1 MALFLEL
8 QVKLS
13 KELQSDVKQT
23 FPISRAVTR
32 TTESPNMDE
41 GAAIFHHFFHFWLLS
56 IHIAITN
63 SGQAVEYLSMVR

>member
-1 MALFLEL
+1 MLSPVFRYRALFLEL

-13 KELQSDVKQT
+13 QELQSDVKQT

-41 GAAIFHHFFHFWLLS
+41 GAAIFRHFFFHFS
-56 IHIAITN
+56 QISFYGEMIDA
-63 SGQAVEYLSMVR
+63 G